1 MKLLFYESKPYCY
14 RSLYPNSKVLTI
26 TFNGLLCQY
35 GHKDGGL
42 CQLQEGMLADLSHF
56 GTVCNSGTISG
67 ATGVFS
73 GRGYAVLEL
82 CEFSDFSLSHEF
94 HWHFSPLDDNNT
106 YVQNRSC
113 KSLVYAHWR
122 SMPSYCQY
130 CHSPA
135 HAIADYPVK
144 LSSIICYNCN
154 GHGHMS
160 RGCPRKNTHNNPSY
174 SYKKAH
180 KTPMFQVLVR
190 DSVSSE
196 LTLIS
201 TGVHGETSTTLHTTD
216 VTATPDAF
224 STQTEI
230 IANPTVTCTNSAD
243 IPVASKYQSGI
254 FMLACSSK
262 LTIIF
267 HSLDIYV
274 N

>member
-1 MKLLFYESKPYCY
+1 MVSCVSTVIRMAGFVNCKKVCLLIYH
-14 RSLYPNSKVLTI
+14 VLALSVI
-26 TFNGLLCQY
+26 VVLFLELL
-35 GHKDGGL
+35 
-42 CQLQEGMLADLSHF
+42 
-56 GTVCNSGTISG
+56 
-67 ATGVFS
+67 GVFS

-113 KSLVYAHWR
+113 ESLVYAHWR
-122 SMPSYCQY
+122 SMPPYCRY
-130 CHSPA
+130 SHSLA